1 MKTPAQAGVLLYPGA
16 GFGMTGGGPV
26 SEAAPTR
33 SIARRVLLHPLL
45 WAVVCF
51 AAALPLLGTEH
62 DFWGFLLAL
71 LSGWLGAHAAV
82 RVLVPLRP
90 AWLSVTLHVVLGAVV
105 AVLLFGLVSAAEWR
119 DALPAALLPGLLVL
133 QFAAAPAA
141 GWVWLTLIGR
151 VTGAVR
157 DGASRREAA
166 LTEPA
171 WARDADG
178 WGLELRAVPL
188 RRGTFLALGV
198 GLGALAAVLVGGFLL
213 VFDDLAQRMSPLVM
227 LLVLGWTVGLP
238 AYLVLRAVARSRT
251 VAISLRVDGERMRVL
266 RSDEGAP
273 ISDPPLFDAPVAEL
287 RRLRWSARSAPTRIE
302 LLRDGGSSIVLLI
315 GMAKRPKG
323 ESPMLPPLPRQLL
336 RALESA
342 GLPEKA
348 SKRPRDE
355 ELVLERRR

>member
-1 MKTPAQAGVLLYPGA
+1 VL
-16 GFGMTGGGPV
+16 
-26 SEAAPTR
+26 R
-33 SIARRVLLHPLL
+33 HPLL
-45 WAVVCF
+45 WAAVCF
-51 AAALPLLGTEH
+51 AASLPLLGTEH

-71 LSGWLGAHAAV
+71 LAGWLGAHAAV

-105 AVLLFGLVSAAEWR
+105 AALLLGMVSAAEWR
-119 DALPAALLPGLLVL
+119 DALPSALLPGLLVL

-171 WARDADG
+171 WVRDDDG

-188 RRGTFLALGV
+188 RRGAFRAIGV
-198 GLGALAAVLVGGFLL
+198 GLGVLAFVVVGGFVL

-227 LLVLGWTVGLP
+227 ILVLGWTLGLP
-238 AYLVLRAVARSRT
+238 GYLVLRALARSRT

-266 RSDEGAP
+266 RTEEGAP
-273 ISDPPLFDAPVAEL
+273 QPDALVLATPLFDAPVTEL
-287 RRLRWSARSAPTRIE
+287 RRLRWSARSAPTRAE
-302 LLRDGGSSIVLLI
+302 VLRDGGSSIVLLI

-336 RALESA
+336 RALETA
-342 GLPEKA
+342 GLSAKA
-348 SKRPRDE
+348 SKRSHDE